1 MTDID
6 TTTTGGV
13 GAAIVTFLGAG
24 ALALRKWA
32 GQKTDIEGMKAEIRE
47 IREEQNAMSG
57 KLNALVTAYGQ
68 QTDLL
73 REVVA
78 TQKGLSDLMGRGLQ
92 ELHDIKVTDAAYRG
106 GLEKQL
112 DRIERRQ
119 EG

>member
-6 TTTTGGV
+6 TTTSGV

-24 ALALRKWA
+24 AIALKKWA
-32 GQKTDIEGMKAEIRE
+32 GQKTEIEGMKAEIKE
-47 IREEQNAMSG
+47 IREGQGEVVS
-57 KLNALVTAYGQ
+57 KLNALVTVQ
-68 QTDLL
+68 ENQTDLL
-73 REVVA
+73 REVVQ
-78 TQKGLSDLMGRGLQ
+78 TQKGISDLMGRGLQ
-92 ELHDIKVTDAAYRG
+92 ELHDIKVTDSAYRG